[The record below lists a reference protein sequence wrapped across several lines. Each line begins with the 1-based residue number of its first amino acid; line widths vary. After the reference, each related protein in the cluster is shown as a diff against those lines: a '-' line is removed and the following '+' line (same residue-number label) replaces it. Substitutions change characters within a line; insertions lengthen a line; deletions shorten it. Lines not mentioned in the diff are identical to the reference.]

1 MKNSIILAIALMMP
15 AFAALAEGKAKF
27 NDAQIAA
34 IVVAANQVAIDAG
47 KAQNRNHPTVKS
59 RHLRT
64 ERSPTMPM

>member
-27 NDAQIAA
+27 NDAQI
-34 IVVAANQVAIDAG
+34 AANQVAIDAG